1 MNRRSLPNRAGGAPM
16 MIELIQ
22 GEGGVL
28 PLDKEYVQQ
37 AAEFCRAKDI
47 LFLIDE
53 VQTGIGRTGSRQDG
67 PFFFSER

>member
-1 MNRRSLPNRAGGAPM
+1 MCIRDR
-16 MIELIQ
+16 IQ

-53 VQTGIGRTGSRQDG
+53 VQTGIGRTDSTVRAAAQQNGL
-67 PFFFSER
+67 PPNVVP